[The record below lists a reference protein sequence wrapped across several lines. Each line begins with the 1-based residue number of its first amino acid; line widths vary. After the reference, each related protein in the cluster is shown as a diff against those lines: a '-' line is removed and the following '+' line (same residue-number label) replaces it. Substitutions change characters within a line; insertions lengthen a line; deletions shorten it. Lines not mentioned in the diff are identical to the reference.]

1 MIPARLLRLAALL
14 MIATG
19 IVISI
24 VSIAQGQMR
33 VALFLIFPVFYAE
46 GILPAIGVAL
56 LFIGMVALFLAF
68 FASVA
73 NSGVRPDQ
81 NNRSFDGFGTGDGRK
96 PRMKAGGVVLI
107 GPVPIIFGSDWRMTV
122 TAIILAIL
130 LVGMMLL
137 FLL

>member
-1 MIPARLLRLAALL
+1 MVPARLLRLAALL

-46 GILPAIGVAL
+46 GILPAIGIAL
-56 LFIGMVALFLAF
+56 LFMGMVALFLAF

-73 NSGVRPDQ
+73 NGRVRPDQ
-81 NNRSFDGFGTGDGRK
+81 DNRSFDGIGTGDEGK
-96 PRMKAGGVVLI
+96 PKVKAGGVVLI
-107 GPVPIIFGSDWRMTV
+107 GPVPIIFGSDWRMAV